1 MYECGIHSQEFYQT
15 LDISMEENVYHMERI
30 VGISSLK
37 KKKKKMIKNV
47 LNLYPLTHLSIL

>member
-1 MYECGIHSQEFYQT
+1 MYECGIHGREFHQT

-37 KKKKKMIKNV
+37 KKKKMIKNV

>member
-1 MYECGIHSQEFYQT
+1 MYECGIHGQEFYQT
-15 LDISMEENVYHMERI
+15 LDISMKENVYHMERI
-30 VGISSLK
+30 VGISSL

>member
-1 MYECGIHSQEFYQT
+1 MYECGIHGREFHQT

-37 KKKKKMIKNV
+37 KKKKLLRMF
-47 LNLYPLTHLSIL
+47 